1 MTGKYMMSLVGSPKA
16 IIGGLVTNTVTV
28 ICTKGINDAMATSQ
42 EFSHDISIMME
53 RFDRGDWGDLDQN
66 DITMN
71 DQNSEQIALG
81 NGGSVLASYH
91 THDGIKVWLKQDV
104 YYGSDADFEI
114 GKLTNTVTILFPS
127 EY

>member
-1 MTGKYMMSLVGSPKA
+1 MSNEPAPVKFINSLT
-16 IIGGLVTNTVTV
+16 TNEVTV
-28 ICTKGINDAMATSQ
+28 ICTKGINDAMQTSR
-42 EFSHDISIMME
+42 EFTYDVSNMLD

-91 THDGIKVWLKQDV
+91 THDDIKVWLKQDV
-104 YYGSDADFEI
+104 FYSSDASYAI
-114 GKLTNTVTILFPS
+114 GRLSNHLTVLFPS

>member
-1 MTGKYMMSLVGSPKA
+1 MSNEPAPVKYISSLTTSE
-16 IIGGLVTNTVTV
+16 VTV
-28 ICTKGINDAMATSQ
+28 ICTKGINQAMQTSR
-42 EFSHDISIMME
+42 EFEHDISAMLD

-71 DQNSEQIALG
+71 DQNAEQIALG

-91 THDGIKVWLKQDV
+91 THDDIKVWLKQDV
-104 YYGSDADFEI
+104 FYMGDADYEM
-114 GKLTNTVTILFPS
+114 GKLTNHLTVLFPS